1 MRLYPEVVESGV
13 SEFWHAKR
21 QMDAKD
27 LDLLPPMWADV
38 QKARHRHFYVKEL
51 AQLVDGTFAVPM
63 VWYLMKG
70 EMHAD
75 AYVARLNTEVSGCA
89 FILQRQSYRQIIDCL
104 PHSGYKV

>member
-1 MRLYPEVVESGV
+1 MRLYPEVVESSGV

-38 QKARHRHFYVKEL
+38 KSDARHRHFYVKEL
-51 AQLVDGTFAVPM
+51 AQMHDGTFVIPM
-63 VWYLMKG
+63 VWYSMKG

-75 AYVARLNTEVSGCA
+75 VYIAHLNTEVSGCA
-89 FILQRQSYRQIIDCL
+89 F
-104 PHSGYKV
+104 